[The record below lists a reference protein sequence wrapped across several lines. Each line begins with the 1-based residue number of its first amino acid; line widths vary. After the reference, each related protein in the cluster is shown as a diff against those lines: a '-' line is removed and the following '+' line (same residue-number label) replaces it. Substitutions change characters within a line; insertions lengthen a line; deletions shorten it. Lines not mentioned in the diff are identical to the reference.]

1 MQTVKQIMRH
11 MESLETMKDFRNETL
26 RIFDRYFGLER
37 SIFWLCGKGGVIH
50 DPVVHNIKPVVLES
64 YVDYVEDDFLL
75 PARVQANLDTA
86 RVLRLND
93 VVTESE
99 YERSAFYQEFMEPNG
114 NYHEM
119 GVYLVSG
126 NQLVGGISFTAG
138 RRNPFENEMIL
149 ESVEV
154 ISYYVSMKLQTFLQR
169 DPLERLELTP
179 EYCTHCR
186 RPLIRNRTRAQSTSS
201 LPSLSL

>member
-1 MQTVKQIMRH
+1 M
-11 MESLETMKDFRNETL
+11 
-26 RIFDRYFGLER
+26 
-37 SIFWLCGKGGVIH
+37 
-50 DPVVHNIKPVVLES
+50 
-64 YVDYVEDDFLL
+64 EDDFLL

-99 YERSAFYQEFMEPNG
+99 YERSAFYQEFMEPKG